1 MLGNPRVAMRTDGK
15 VWCEGCGEWYFPALA
30 WKHGVCVVAN
40 KPVVVANRVDL
51 VANESP
57 VVANTEVELVANKH
71 GVYADRQKRR
81 EYMRQ
86 YMAKRRKEMRNGDS
100 H

>member
-1 MLGNPRVAMRTDGK
+1 MAQKVADK
-15 VWCEGCGEWYFPALA
+15 VVCEGCGVSYFPALA
-30 WKHGVCVVAN
+30 WKHAGCVVAN
-40 KPVVVANRVDL
+40 EPVVVANRADL

-86 YMAKRRKEMRNGDS
+86 YMARKRKEMRNGD